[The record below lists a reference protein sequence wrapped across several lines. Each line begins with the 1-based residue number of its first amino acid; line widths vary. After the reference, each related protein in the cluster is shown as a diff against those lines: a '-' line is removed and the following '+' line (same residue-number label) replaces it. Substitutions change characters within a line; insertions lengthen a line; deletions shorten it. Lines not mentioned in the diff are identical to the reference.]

1 MSTAAPIL
9 DNWYQDT
16 GSGRTFQIVAI
27 DEENDSVDVQY
38 FNGDIGEYDF
48 ASWYE
53 SGFLPIEAPED
64 WSAPFDVVEVDDLGY
79 TDTDIHAPE
88 MRELTL
94 DDLLNEENE
103 YARGTRQ

>member
-1 MSTAAPIL
+1 MNATEPIL
-9 DNWYQDT
+9 ENWYKDAST
-16 GSGRTFQIVAI
+16 GRTFRIVAI
-27 DEENDSVDVQY
+27 DEETDSIEVQY

-48 ASWYE
+48 ASWLE

-64 WSAPFDVVEVDDLGY
+64 WTAPFDAVETDDLGY

-88 MRELTL
+88 LRDITL

-103 YARGTRQ
+103 